1 LFGVSRYRFGASSL
15 PLAMCA
21 GGAGV
26 ILNAFRQKQGEAG
39 SVESTVPLRELLSFR
54 EPRDAVS
61 LAVRR
66 AQLDALIRLVPVTVT
81 SQVLAA
87 VLVALAL
94 RGHVSSL
101 QLGAW
106 LTCTFAICIVR
117 GGRALRVRLD
127 PDYAERRPPRL
138 EAVVVIICLLGL
150 LWLVPPLAWFSTV
163 DLDEKLLLCMLAAG
177 LMCGAS
183 VSLASV
189 PQAAIPYVVLMCS
202 GGMLMA
208 AQFQDAAQMV
218 LLQLL
223 FGWVLSW
230 AIILNARRFISH
242 VRAQLELQ
250 EQSEL
255 IRLLREFEA
264 SGSDWLWELGPD
276 YRLRYMSKAMADA
289 FGKPLRDLIGMPAMD
304 ILDPD
309 GRAAPLSVGLQILD
323 HHARDQRSFKDIAIP
338 VQYGRRWWL
347 LSGKP
352 LIDSAG
358 KFLGWRGVGS
368 DITDIRLSGTDSI
381 RTARLDPL
389 TGVANRLLVREQL
402 EGALLRCLT
411 GDGGCA
417 LLLVD
422 LDRFKLV
429 NDTLG
434 HGAGDEL
441 LCEVAARLEQSA
453 GGVGTVG
460 RLGGDEFALVWNLPD
475 DRATLSQI
483 ADELIAELS
492 RPFAIAGTTIHVGAT
507 VGIATAPDD
516 GANEEELIR
525 SADLALYR
533 AKAQGRGS
541 HQFFARW
548 MADEASASR
557 QLESDL
563 RSAITDGGLS
573 LAYQPIVDARSGKVV
588 AREALMRWAHPQFGN
603 IEPETFIPIIEEAGL
618 MGQVGSWVVREAC
631 AEATT
636 WGDGIAVAVNVSP
649 VQLGNAGLEA
659 TVLSALAATGLG
671 ASRLELEVTESVFL
685 SNDPATRDALS
696 RLHSLG
702 IKLVLDDFG
711 TGYSSFGSLARG
723 EFSKIKIDRAFA
735 SGAAAGDAQS
745 RSIVEA
751 MIWLARGLGLTVTAE
766 GIETAHEAQVLAD
779 LGCDRLQGFHF
790 GKPQS
795 SALPPRTELLP
806 ARIEM
811 EQRPERRL
819 LGRRG

>member
-1 LFGVSRYRFGASSL
+1 
-15 PLAMCA
+15 M
-21 GGAGV
+21 
-26 ILNAFRQKQGEAG
+26 ILHAFRQRNGEAG
-39 SVESTVPLRELLSFR
+39 SVEAAEPLRELLSFR

-61 LAVRR
+61 VAVRR

-81 SQVLAA
+81 SQLLAA
-87 VLVALAL
+87 ILVAVAL
-94 RGHVSSL
+94 YRNVSSI

-106 LTCTFAICIVR
+106 LAATFAICIVR
-117 GGRALRVRLD
+117 GGRALRVRVD
-127 PDYAERRPPRL
+127 PGYAQRKPPKL
-138 EAVVVIICLLGL
+138 KAVAVIICLLGL
-150 LWLVPPLAWFSTV
+150 LWLVPPLFWFPTV
-163 DLDEKLLLCMLAAG
+163 GLADKLLLCIPAPG
-177 LMCGAS
+177 LMCGPS
-183 VSLASV
+183 SSPASV
-189 PQAAIPYVVLMCS
+189 PHAAIPYVALMCS
-202 GGMLMA
+202 GGVLMA
-208 AQFQDAAQMV
+208 TQFEDAVQMM

-223 FGWVLSW
+223 FAWVLSW

-289 FGKPLRDLIGMPAMD
+289 FGKPLRELIGTPAID
-304 ILDPD
+304 ILDP
-309 GRAAPLSVGLQILD
+309 GGQAAPLSVGLRILD
-323 HHARDQRSFKDIAIP
+323 QHAREKRAFKDIAIP

-368 DITDIRLSGTDSI
+368 DITDIRLTGTDSI

-402 EGALLRCLT
+402 ESALLRCLA

-417 LLLVD
+417 LILVD

-434 HGAGDEL
+434 HGVGDQL
-441 LCEVAARLEQSA
+441 LCEVAKRLEKSA
-453 GGVGTVG
+453 QEVGMVG
-460 RLGGDEFALVWNLPD
+460 RLGGDEFAVVWDLSAD
-475 DRATLSQI
+475 HETLSQI
-483 ADELIAELS
+483 ADQIIAELS
-492 RPFAIAGTTIHVGAT
+492 RPFPIAGTAIHVGAT

-516 GANEEELIR
+516 GGNEEELIR

-541 HQFFARW
+541 HQFFERS
-548 MADEASASR
+548 MAEEAMASR
-557 QLESDL
+557 RLESDL
-563 RSAITDGGLS
+563 RSALAEGGLS
-573 LAYQPIVDARSGKVV
+573 LAYQPIVDASSGAIV
-588 AREALMRWAHPQFGN
+588 AREALMRWAHPEFGD

-618 MGQVGSWVVREAC
+618 IGQVGAWVIREAC
-631 AEATT
+631 AEAAT
-636 WGDGIAVAVNVSP
+636 WKEDIAVAVNVSP

-659 TVLSALAATGLG
+659 TVVSALAATGLA

-685 SNDPATRDALS
+685 SDDPSTREALS

-702 IKLVLDDFG
+702 IQLVLDDFG

-723 EFSKIKIDRAFA
+723 EFSKMKIDRAFA
-735 SGAAAGDAQS
+735 SGAAAGDGQS

-751 MIWLARGLGLTVTAE
+751 VIGLARGLGLKVTAE
-766 GIETAHEAQVLAD
+766 GVETAHEAQVLTE
-779 LGCDRLQGFHF
+779 LGCDHLQGFYF
-790 GKPQS
+790 GRPERS
-795 SALPPRTELLP
+795 GRPPRMELLP
-806 ARIEM
+806 ARTEM
-811 EQRPERRL
+811 EILPQRRRL
-819 LGRRG
+819 GGRN